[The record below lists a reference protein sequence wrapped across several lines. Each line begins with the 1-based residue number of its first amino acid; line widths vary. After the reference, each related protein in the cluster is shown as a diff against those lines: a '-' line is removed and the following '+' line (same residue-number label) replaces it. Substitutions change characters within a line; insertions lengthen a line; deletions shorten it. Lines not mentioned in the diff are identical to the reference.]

1 MADAIVCQLVVAAIM
16 SQHQAFRR
24 VPVPQQVAQHH
35 QTVTLPAPTRGIIES
50 ENEAYMQPGAALV
63 CDNWVPT
70 MRGVKLRGGYQPWC
84 TLPEPVPII
93 SGFEYVSGGMQR
105 MYVGTASSLFDVTS
119 IVPALVKSGQ
129 SSGNYAAAQF
139 ANQGGDWLIV
149 TNEAGDAPLRF
160 NGSTWDVLDPTLPT
174 PPENLITGPPDTPI
188 ENGKGLTYVWKYRN
202 RLFFIEG
209 GTMNAWYL
217 GINSVGGALKMIPLS
232 GAARMGG
239 RLISG
244 GVMSIDAGDG
254 MDDKCIFLSDQG
266 ECIVFTG
273 TNPDDPNNWRQ
284 EGRYFVGPPLGIN
297 AHFQVGGDLMIMT
310 IEGIVPLSAATQK
323 TGGQLET
330 AMITRN
336 IKSLWR
342 DEVIDKREH
351 PWTARRW
358 DEYGGIFVTTPGG
371 KPGQRRCLVAN
382 NATGAWCRFTNYD
395 ATCFMRLYENF
406 YFGTQDGVVMQAEKS
421 GNDNGFPY
429 HATLVG
435 GWEMFQQP
443 SATVVWHQ
451 ARAVFISNE
460 AFVPHLSA
468 TTDFEIIIQTPPPVV
483 ADVFVSEDAWDQ
495 GKWDDALWDQEVPN
509 KPLPRRN
516 TMWVSIGATGFSHAP
531 VVQVTVAQQ
540 ARPNVELV
548 AVAATFERLG
558 VTV

>member
-1 MADAIVCQLVVAAIM
+1 MQEMVNLGNEMARRIAYDTREWTALRKQQIYYGDGTTTAFNLPADFKRMLLTSNVYGSASTQSPLRFISDTDEWMQRRAAGNTDSYGEWTIMGGQMHIWPALAYGATARFAYLEKNCIVRASDNTLTDRFWSDADWYRLDSRILELGMIWQWKAWKGAPYAEDMGTWSDALANGVGRRQSVADHHRAAVDFVRCAGGLSVADAIVCQLVVAAIM

-70 MRGVKLRGGYQPWC
+70 LRGVKLRGGYQPWC

-105 MYVGTASSLFDVTS
+105 MYVGTATSLYDVTS
-119 IVPALVKSGQ
+119 IVPTLIKSGQ

-202 RLFFIEG
+202 RLFFVEG

-254 MDDKCIFLSDQG
+254 MDDKCCFSRTREKHRLYRHQPGRSQQLAAGRALFRRPAARHQRALPGRRRSHDH
-266 ECIVFTG
+266 
-273 TNPDDPNNWRQ
+273 DDR
-284 EGRYFVGPPLGIN
+284 GDR
-297 AHFQVGGDLMIMT
+297 AAVGGDA
-310 IEGIVPLSAATQK
+310 EDRRAA
-323 TGGQLET
+323 
-330 AMITRN
+330 RN
-336 IKSLWR
+336 R
-342 DEVIDKREH
+342 HDH
-351 PWTARRW
+351 P
-358 DEYGGIFVTTPGG
+358 
-371 KPGQRRCLVAN
+371 Q
-382 NATGAWCRFTNYD
+382 
-395 ATCFMRLYENF
+395 
-406 YFGTQDGVVMQAEKS
+406 
-421 GNDNGFPY
+421 
-429 HATLVG
+429 
-435 GWEMFQQP
+435 
-443 SATVVWHQ
+443 HQ
-451 ARAVFISNE
+451 
-460 AFVPHLSA
+460 
-468 TTDFEIIIQTPPPVV
+468 
-483 ADVFVSEDAWDQ
+483 
-495 GKWDDALWDQEVPN
+495 
-509 KPLPRRN
+509 
-516 TMWVSIGATGFSHAP
+516 
-531 VVQVTVAQQ
+531 
-540 ARPNVELV
+540 V
-548 AVAATFERLG
+548 AVA
-558 VTV
+558 

>member
-1 MADAIVCQLVVAAIM
+1 
-16 SQHQAFRR
+16 
-24 VPVPQQVAQHH
+24 
-35 QTVTLPAPTRGIIES
+35 
-50 ENEAYMQPGAALV
+50 
-63 CDNWVPT
+63 
-70 MRGVKLRGGYQPWC
+70 
-84 TLPEPVPII
+84 
-93 SGFEYVSGGMQR
+93 
-105 MYVGTASSLFDVTS
+105 MYVGTATSLYDVTS
-119 IVPALVKSGQ
+119 IVPTLIKSGQ

-310 IEGIVPLSAATQK
+310 VEGIVPLSAATQK

-435 GWEMFQQP
+435 GWEMFQ
-443 SATVVWHQ
+443 
-451 ARAVFISNE
+451 RAIGNCGV
-460 AFVPHLSA
+460 APGACRVHLQRS
-468 TTDFEIIIQTPPPVV
+468 IRPTPV
-483 ADVFVSEDAWDQ
+483 
-495 GKWDDALWDQEVPN
+495 GDDRFRDHHPDPAASGG
-509 KPLPRRN
+509 RR
-516 TMWVSIGATGFSHAP
+516 VRVGRRVGS
-531 VVQVTVAQQ
+531 
-540 ARPNVELV
+540 R
-548 AVAATFERLG
+548 
-558 VTV
+558 